1 VSRERPGNVLS
12 NTNEERQ
19 VNQGTDPLEV
29 EIVPMEE
36 GMVPIERD
44 QRRCDGIGPDAE
56 AEAFIRFC
64 YRRRSVQ
71 WPELYDE
78 MCAVAARGDYRG
90 MEYEELSRLGIGFA
104 LSSLPRLAELAARV
118 IAQERGPQP
127 IAAVA

>member
-1 VSRERPGNVLS
+1 MSIERPGNVLS
-12 NTNEERQ
+12 ETNDERQ
-19 VNQGTDPLEV
+19 IDREADPAGGGKSPL
-29 EIVPMEE
+29 
-36 GMVPIERD
+36 
-44 QRRCDGIGPDAE
+44 DGADPDAE

-64 YRRRSVQ
+64 YRRRAVQ

-90 MEYEELSRLGIGFA
+90 MEYEELQRLGIGFA

-118 IAQERGPQP
+118 IAQERDPRP